1 MFDDIPAQRIDPLA
15 PAMPRAQ
22 EVLSKSLLNEHTGQ
36 VAFRK
41 EGRDRKEE
49 RRKGKA
55 CLGLE
60 LEDFALWTGALKL
73 NSRQGTPLK
82 DSD

>member
-1 MFDDIPAQRIDPLA
+1 
-15 PAMPRAQ
+15 MPRAQ

-36 VAFRK
+36 VPFRK

-73 NSRQGTPLK
+73 NSKQGMLLK